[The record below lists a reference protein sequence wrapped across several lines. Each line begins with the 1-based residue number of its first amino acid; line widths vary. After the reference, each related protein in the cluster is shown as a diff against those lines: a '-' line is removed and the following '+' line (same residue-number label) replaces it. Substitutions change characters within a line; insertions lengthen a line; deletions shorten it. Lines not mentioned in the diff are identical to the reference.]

1 MRALVYPAP
10 GAAEVRDLARPEPGP
25 GEVLVRS
32 RVVGVCHSDLELLA
46 GRYIIPIS
54 YPVVPGH
61 EWSGEVAATGPG
73 VTGLEAGDP
82 VVGECVVGPGGRDH
96 FGFSISG
103 AAAEYFTARAE
114 WLHKLPPGLTFTQG
128 ALVEPFTVGYAA
140 VRAAEIDPSD
150 RVAVLGAG
158 PIGLLAA
165 MAAAGRNANVTV
177 IEPQAGRRARALDI
191 GAARA
196 IDPGRGDPADGD
208 LIDRA
213 RDLTGGDLFDVVI
226 ESAGHPAAMA
236 QALTLAG
243 NHGRIVYVGIDVGQS
258 VPAEL
263 GLIQAKSLRIRGI
276 VGSAGV
282 WPEAIRFLAAGIVD
296 PAPIVT
302 ARYPLEDAALAL
314 AAATPES
321 GNIKVHIE
329 TGPFETGPAAPA
341 EFEAAPSEAAPT
353 EVAQ

>member
-1 MRALVYPAP
+1 MPKEEKAMRALVYPSP
-10 GAAEVRDLARPEPGP
+10 GEAEIRDMDRPGPGP

-54 YPVVPGH
+54 YPIVPGH
-61 EWSGEVAATGPG
+61 EWAGEVAETGPG
-73 VTGLEAGDP
+73 VTDFAAGDP

-114 WLHKLPPGLTFTQG
+114 WLHKLPPTLTFAQG

-140 VRAAEIDPSD
+140 VRAAAIDPSD

-158 PIGLLAA
+158 PIGLLTA
-165 MAAAGRNANVTV
+165 MAAAGRNAQVTV
-177 IEPQAGRRARALDI
+177 IEPQPGRRDKALDV
-191 GAARA
+191 GAARTL
-196 IDPGRGDPADGD
+196 DPGNGDPAEGD
-208 LIDRA
+208 LAGQA
-213 RDLTGGDLFDVVI
+213 RELTDGDLFDVVI
-226 ESAGHPAAMA
+226 ETAGHPAAMA

-243 NHGRIVYVGIDVGQS
+243 NRGRIVYVGIDVGQT

-263 GLIQAKSLRIRGI
+263 GLIQAKSLSIRGI
-276 VGSAGV
+276 VGSAGI
-282 WPEAIRFLAAGIVD
+282 WPEAIRFLAAGIID
-296 PAPIVT
+296 PTPIVT
-302 ARYPLEDAALAL
+302 ARYPLADATQALK
-314 AAATPES
+314 AATPES

-329 TGPFETGPAAPA
+329 TA
-341 EFEAAPSEAAPT
+341 S
-353 EVAQ
+353 

>member
-1 MRALVYPAP
+1 MLKEEKAMRALVYPSP
-10 GAAEVRDLARPEPGP
+10 GEAEVRDVDRPVPGP

-54 YPVVPGH
+54 YPIVPGH
-61 EWSGEVAATGPG
+61 EWAGEVAETGPG
-73 VTGLEAGDP
+73 VTDFAAGDP

-114 WLHKLPPGLTFTQG
+114 WLHKLPPSLTFAQG

-140 VRAAEIDPSD
+140 VRAAAIDPSD

-158 PIGLLAA
+158 PIGLLTA
-165 MAAAGRNANVTV
+165 MAAAGRNAHVTV
-177 IEPQAGRRARALDI
+177 IEPQPGRREKALDV
-191 GAARA
+191 GAARTV
-196 IDPGRGDPADGD
+196 DPSDGD
-208 LIDRA
+208 LASQA
-213 RDLTGGDLFDVVI
+213 RELTGGDLFDVVI
-226 ESAGHPAAMA
+226 ETAGHPAAMA

-243 NHGRIVYVGIDVGQS
+243 NRGRIVYVGIDVGRT

-263 GLIQAKSLRIRGI
+263 GLIQAKSLSIQGI
-276 VGSAGV
+276 VGSAGI

-296 PAPIVT
+296 PTPIVT
-302 ARYPLEDAALAL
+302 ARYPLEDAPQALK
-314 AAATPES
+314 AATPES

-329 TGPFETGPAAPA
+329 TGQFETGP
-341 EFEAAPSEAAPT
+341 FEAAR
-353 EVAQ
+353 